1 MSIDLLM
8 KFVKEGDAINAECQ
22 TTVDLKDDLLHDFK
36 AGKFFEIDEFNFG
49 VGLEDDDAAGEKAG
63 EKYGEKLKA
72 AQGAHASP
80 RTRFTNWLRGETKK
94 YPVDLEPFTFSRQ
107 MDQASPLLFEMCCN
121 SQSFASVTLIKRK
134 AAGTDVSARAF
145 LRIDF
150 KDVLVI
156 GVDWDSGDVV
166 KEKCKF
172 ICRDVEIQYKPQ
184 TPDGTLGAAVP
195 GNWKRNM
202 PKKGGA

>member
-8 KFVKEGDAINAECQ
+8 KFVKGSDAIDAECQ
-22 TTVDLKDDLLHDFK
+22 TTVDSKDDFLHDFK
-36 AGKFFEIDEFNFG
+36 TGKFFEIDEFNFG
-49 VGLEDDDAAGEKAG
+49 VGLEDDDSAGEKHV
-63 EKYGEKLKA
+63 EKLKPA
-72 AQGAHASP
+72 LNPNVHAPP
-80 RTRFTNWLRGETKK
+80 RTRFTNWLRGEQKA

-121 SQSFASVTLIKRK
+121 SQSFASATLIKRK
-134 AAGTDVSARAF
+134 AAGTDVSGRAF

-172 ICRDVEIQYKPQ
+172 ICRGVEVQYKPQ
-184 TPDGTLGAAVP
+184 TSDGTLGAAVP
-195 GNWKRNM
+195 GNWKRM
-202 PKKGGA
+202 MSKKGG

>member
-8 KFVKEGDAINAECQ
+8 KFVKGSDAIDAECQ
-22 TTVDLKDDLLHDFK
+22 TTVDSKDDLLHDFK

-49 VGLEDDDAAGEKAG
+49 VGLEDDDSAGDKPKPAVV
-63 EKYGEKLKA
+63 
-72 AQGAHASP
+72 AHAP
-80 RTRFTNWLRGETKK
+80 RTRFTNWLRGEQKA

-121 SQSFASVTLIKRK
+121 SQSFASATLIKRK
-134 AAGTDVSARAF
+134 AAGTDVSGRAF

-172 ICRDVEIQYKPQ
+172 ICRGVEVQYKPQ
-184 TPDGTLGAAVP
+184 TPDGTLGGKVP
-195 GNWKRNM
+195 GEWHRTM
-202 PKKGGA
+202 PTKGG

>member
-8 KFVKEGDAINAECQ
+8 KFVKGSEAIDAECQ
-22 TTVDLKDDLLHDFK
+22 TTVDSKDDLLHDFK
-36 AGKFFEIDEFNFG
+36 TGKFFEIDEFSFG
-49 VGLEDDDAAGEKAG
+49 AGLEDDDSSGEKRNPAG
-63 EKYGEKLKA
+63 VS
-72 AQGAHASP
+72 HSH
-80 RTRFTNWLRGETKK
+80 RTRFSNWLRGETKS

-107 MDQASPLLFEMCCN
+107 MDQASPLLFEMCCD
-121 SQSFASVTLIKRK
+121 SKSFASATLIKRK
-134 AAGTDVSARAF
+134 AAGSDVSGRAF

-172 ICRDVEIQYKPQ
+172 ICRGVKVQYKPQ
-184 TPDGTLGAAVP
+184 TADGTLGAAVP
-195 GNWKRNM
+195 GNWDRMM
-202 PKKGGA
+202 PHKGR

>member
-1 MSIDLLM
+1 M
-8 KFVKEGDAINAECQ
+8 KFVKGSDAIDAECQ
-22 TTVDLKDDLLHDFK
+22 TTADFED
-36 AGKFFEIDEFNFG
+36 AIFCTTSRRASSSRSTSLNFG
-49 VGLEDDDAAGEKAG
+49 VGLEDDDLAGEKPS
-63 EKYGEKLKA
+63 EKLGEKLKPSLS
-72 AQGAHASP
+72 AHAP
-80 RTRFTNWLRGETKK
+80 RTRFTNWLRGEQKA

-121 SQSFASVTLIKRK
+121 SQSFTSATLIKRK
-134 AAGTDVSARAF
+134 AAGTDVSGRAF

-172 ICRDVEIQYKPQ
+172 ICRGVQVQYKPQ
-184 TPDGTLGAAVP
+184 TPDGMLGAAVP
-195 GNWKRNM
+195 GNWKRMM
-202 PKKGGA
+202 PKKG

>member
-8 KFVKEGDAINAECQ
+8 KFVEEGRTEAINAECE
-22 TTVDLKDDLLHDFK
+22 TTVDPKDDLLTGFK
-36 AGKFFEIDEFNFG
+36 AGKFFEVDEFNFG
-49 VGLEDDDAAGEKAG
+49 VGLEDDDSAGEKSGA
-63 EKYGEKLKA
+63 KLGEKLNPA
-72 AQGAHASP
+72 LGAHAP

-107 MDQASPLLFEMCCN
+107 MDQASPVLFEMCCN
-121 SQSFASVTLIKRK
+121 SKSFASATLIKRK
-134 AAGTDVSARAF
+134 AAGTDASGRAF

-150 KDVLVI
+150 EDVLVI

-172 ICRDVEIQYKPQ
+172 ICRGVKVQYKPQ
-184 TPDGTLGAAVP
+184 MPDGMLGAAVP
-195 GNWKRNM
+195 GNWNRMMQKT
-202 PKKGGA
+202 G

>member
-8 KFVKEGDAINAECQ
+8 KFVKGSDAIDAECQ
-22 TTVDLKDDLLHDFK
+22 TTVDSKDDLLHDFK
-36 AGKFFEIDEFNFG
+36 TGKFFEIDEFNFG
-49 VGLEDDDAAGEKAG
+49 VGLEDDNSASEKRNPAG
-63 EKYGEKLKA
+63 
-72 AQGAHASP
+72 ASHSH
-80 RTRFTNWLRGETKK
+80 RTRFSNWLRGETKS

-107 MDQASPLLFEMCCN
+107 MDQASPLLFEMCCD
-121 SQSFASVTLIKRK
+121 SKSFASATLIKRK
-134 AAGTDVSARAF
+134 AAGSDVSGRAF

-172 ICRDVEIQYKPQ
+172 ICRGVKVQYKPQ
-184 TPDGTLGAAVP
+184 TADGTLGAAVP
-195 GNWKRNM
+195 GNWDRMM
-202 PKKGGA
+202 PHKGR

>member
-1 MSIDLLM
+1 MRP
-8 KFVKEGDAINAECQ
+8 VKRPA
-22 TTVDLKDDLLHDFK
+22 KSH
-36 AGKFFEIDEFNFG
+36 
-49 VGLEDDDAAGEKAG
+49 
-63 EKYGEKLKA
+63 GEKLKA

-134 AAGTDVSARAF
+134 AAGTDVSGRAF

-172 ICRDVEIQYKPQ
+172 ICRDVEIQYQAADAGRHAGRCGAGELEAEYAEEGRRMMCPSCRRPKRSIQ
-184 TPDGTLGAAVP
+184 GRTPGPTSLLRWQADGLWRDNPLT
-195 GNWKRNM
+195 
-202 PKKGGA
+202 

>member
-8 KFVKEGDAINAECQ
+8 KFVEKGCTDAIDAECQ
-22 TTVDLKDDLLHDFK
+22 TTVDPKDDLLLGFK
-36 AGKFFEIDEFNFG
+36 TGKFFEVDEFNFG
-49 VGLEDDDAAGEKAG
+49 VGLEDDDSAEKA
-63 EKYGEKLKA
+63 KTPPS
-72 AQGAHASP
+72 AHAP

-107 MDQASPLLFEMCCN
+107 MDQASPLLFDRCCN
-121 SQSFASVTLIKRK
+121 SISFASATLIKRK
-134 AAGTDVSARAF
+134 AASTDASGRAF

-150 KDVLVI
+150 EDVLVI

-172 ICRDVEIQYKPQ
+172 ICRGVKVQYKPQ
-184 TPDGTLGAAVP
+184 MPDGTLGGKVP
-195 GNWKRNM
+195 GEWHRTM
-202 PKKGGA
+202 PTKGG